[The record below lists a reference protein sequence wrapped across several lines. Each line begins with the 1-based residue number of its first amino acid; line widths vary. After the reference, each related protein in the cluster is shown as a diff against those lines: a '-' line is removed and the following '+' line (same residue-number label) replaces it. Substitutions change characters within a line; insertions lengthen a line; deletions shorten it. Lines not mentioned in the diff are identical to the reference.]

1 MLRSA
6 ALMLEHGLGQ
16 PDAAARLGEAIDR
29 ALELAPTPDLGGE
42 ATTAEVGDAVLASL
56 TAR

>member
-1 MLRSA
+1 
-6 ALMLEHGLGQ
+6 MLEHGLGQ